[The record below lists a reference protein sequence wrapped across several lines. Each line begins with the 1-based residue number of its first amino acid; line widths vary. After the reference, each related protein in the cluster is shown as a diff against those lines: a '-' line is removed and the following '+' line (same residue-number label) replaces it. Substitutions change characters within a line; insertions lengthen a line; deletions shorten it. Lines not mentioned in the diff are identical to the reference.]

1 MVKTDM
7 LTVICILGKT
17 LTNLLLVQCIAPALS
32 SLVSSLPSPVGLFS
46 VVQFPNEACNSGSGS
61 TGTCYTAS
69 ECSTKS
75 GTVDGTCAAGF
86 GVCCLG
92 ESLTVSQSRVTHSS
106 L

>member
-1 MVKTDM
+1 MYY
-7 LTVICILGKT
+7 
-17 LTNLLLVQCIAPALS
+17 PALS

-75 GTVDGTCAAGF
+75 GTADGTCAAGF

-92 ESLTVSQSRVTHSS
+92 ESLTASQSRVTHSS
-106 L
+106 H